1 MSKTRYISETET
13 IKQKALITTEA
24 KDSFVLALKKEL
36 MRYDMDVFI
45 SSSASNKISFDI
57 RFVVS
62 SKLPELKEDP
72 SSKTIYIIFF
82 KNRKEYHRFH
92 ADNKQ
97 KVVSIIG
104 DRQYAI
110 SQIEKILW
118 FAVNKNKDTKALTL
132 ESLFHSTP
140 EKKSVSSIRHVKKSY
155 QFPVRRAF
163 FLALLL
169 IFIGLVAFFL
179 PLGITTYYSYKTA
192 KSLSLHAFKDASA
205 YNKKQG
211 QIRRISEL
219 LYAPVRPFY
228 LFFSLARFPDD
239 IFLINKTIE
248 DVGFQSETLLSDG
261 KALTELIVKSNK
273 SDTELKRTRSLF
285 AKTTETLSTIEE
297 EATLL
302 NQKIPAR
309 LLSKNNAI
317 MFQSLIAQIQKGKK
331 AMTILPELLGDPTE
345 KKILILFANNMELR
359 PGGGFIGSF
368 GILRTRRFGIQSLDV
383 YDVYDADGQLTAHV
397 DPPAPIR
404 QYLGQPHWFL
414 RDSAFFP
421 DFYDTYQQ
429 AAFFLQ
435 KEMNISGWDG
445 SFLFTTSA
453 VKDIVGSFGTIIL
466 PDYNEKITKDNFYIK
481 TQFYAE
487 NDFFPGSTQKKSFL
501 SSLVKQIFSEL
512 QTADPTL
519 LGSATIQSL
528 DQKNIVAYFENP
540 ELQKKIDD
548 LYWNGRTITP
558 FCPTNISD
566 NCYADYQYALDA
578 NLGVN
583 KANFFIDRSYAIHT
597 SVSPQ
602 GLILTTIEIQYKNNS
617 LSAVFPGGAYNN
629 YFQIL
634 LPASSLIQEVSV
646 DNVQM
651 TQYDSQTGKHKQIG
665 FMVVIPPQSEKTIRI
680 TYQSST
686 LFKKG
691 RAVYQLVIQKQIGA
705 QQSDLS
711 FSLQLPENMNLVNQN
726 FSPLVK
732 QGQIIY
738 NTDLSTDRVLYIEL
752 LKE

>member
-24 KDSFVLALKKEL
+24 KDAFVLALKKEL
-36 MRYDMDVFI
+36 VRYDMDVFI

-57 RFVVS
+57 RFVIC
-62 SKLPELKEDP
+62 SKLKELKEDL
-72 SSKTIYIIFF
+72 SSKTIYVVFF
-82 KNRKEYHRFH
+82 KDRKEYHHMH
-92 ADNKQ
+92 AGNKQ
-97 KVVSIIG
+97 KVVAIIG

-118 FAVNKNKDTKALTL
+118 FAVNKNKDTKSLTL
-132 ESLFHSTP
+132 ESLLHSTS
-140 EKKSVSSIRHVKKSY
+140 ENKSISSIRHVKKAY
-155 QFPVRRAF
+155 QFPARRAF
-163 FLALLL
+163 FLALLF
-169 IFIGLVAFFL
+169 IVIGLIAFFL
-179 PLGITTYYSYKTA
+179 PLGVTTYYSYKTA
-192 KSLSLHAFKDASA
+192 KSLSLHAFEDASA

-239 IFLINKTIE
+239 VFLINKTIE
-248 DVGFQSETLLSDG
+248 DICSQSEILLSNG
-261 KALTELIVKSNK
+261 KALTELIIKTNK
-273 SDTELKRTRSLF
+273 SDSELNRTRSLF
-285 AKTTETLSTIEE
+285 AKISENVATIEE
-297 EATLL
+297 ETTLL
-302 NQKIPAR
+302 NQKIPIS
-309 LLSKNNAI
+309 LIGKKNTTT
-317 MFQSLIAQIQKGKK
+317 FQSLITQIQKGKK
-331 AMTILPELLGDPTE
+331 ALTIIPALLGDPTE

-368 GILRTRRFGIQSLDV
+368 GILHTKRFGIQSLDV
-383 YDVYDADGQLTAHV
+383 YDVYDADGQLTAHI

-429 AAFFLQ
+429 AVFFLQ
-435 KEMNISGWDG
+435 KEMNMSDWDG

-453 VKDIVGSFGTIIL
+453 VKDIVGSFGTISL

-501 SSLVKQIFSEL
+501 SSIVKQIFTEL
-512 QTADPTL
+512 QDADPTL
-519 LGSATIQSL
+519 LGSAAIQAL

-540 ELQKKIDD
+540 DLQKKIDD
-548 LYWNGRTITP
+548 LYWNGRTVTP
-558 FCPTNISD
+558 FCPKNISN
-566 NCYADYQYALDA
+566 NCYPDYQYALDA

-583 KANFFIDRSYAIHT
+583 KANFFIDRTYTIHT
-597 SVSPQ
+597 SVSEQ
-602 GLILTTIEIQYKNNS
+602 GLILTTVEIHYKNNS

-634 LPASSLIQEVSV
+634 LPASSLIQEVAV

-651 TQYDSQTGKHKQIG
+651 IQYDSQTGKHKQIG
-665 FMVVIPPQSEKTIRI
+665 FMVVIPPQGEKTIRI
-680 TYQSST
+680 TYQSSA

-711 FSLQLPENMNLVNQN
+711 FSLQLPQNMNLVNQN